1 MAATPI
7 SSPNSTELVAAF
19 ELEMAENQRSRQ
31 RLVRQGMVGA
41 RNEQQTTQSHQ
52 SSVEG

>member
-19 ELEMAENQRSRQ
+19 ELKKHEDFGYDDDDEEERT
-31 RLVRQGMVGA
+31 
-41 RNEQQTTQSHQ
+41 QQ
-52 SSVEG
+52 